1 MEKQETFNEEKSAC
15 SCAIDILILMIFF
28 CEKLSVISYVSY
40 TLSKSNIM
48 LRLHQCAF
56 FIDIHL
62 FARDDT
68 QHKKCMTL
76 IRKEN
81 IKFEYKYLFQKSN
94 KARF

>member
-1 MEKQETFNEEKSAC
+1 
-15 SCAIDILILMIFF
+15 
-28 CEKLSVISYVSY
+28 
-40 TLSKSNIM
+40 M

-81 IKFEYKYLFQKSN
+81 IKFEYKYFKNLIKLDFKN
-94 KARF
+94 C